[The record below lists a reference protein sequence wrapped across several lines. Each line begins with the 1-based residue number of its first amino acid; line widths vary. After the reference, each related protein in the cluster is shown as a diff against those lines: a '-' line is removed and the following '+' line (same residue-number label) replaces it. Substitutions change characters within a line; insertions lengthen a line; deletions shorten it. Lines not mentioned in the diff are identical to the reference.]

1 MADSNQPSDDFFNE
15 FLDDYFAE
23 CEEHLTVVRRCLLDI
38 EQFIDE
44 RVNDQSK
51 LDEMFRAFHTI
62 KGISGMVGLAQA
74 EQLSH
79 EMEGYLRLL
88 RQNEVWLTQVGFD
101 SLLEGTRV
109 LEEVIQAHKDHNP
122 IPEIAPAVA
131 SISKAAANDTQVT
144 SPTASPSSR
153 TNGGN
158 WRFLFTP
165 SKEHAASGIN
175 VNLVRERLQ
184 EIGQITR
191 TTPLIEAGDVLFEF
205 IVDTNRS
212 LEELQP
218 LSEIGLTFS
227 ELQAQEDLT
236 GPVATS
242 ATSSSAATS
251 VRVELVRLDQL
262 MLQVGELV
270 VTRARLE
277 QNLNSIRS
285 LLPAATWRQ
294 LQEVK
299 VALGKQLRDLR
310 NDVMRVRM
318 VPIAEVF
325 DRMRF
330 VMRDIARETRKRVTI
345 DLSGKETEIDKYLV
359 ERLMDPLLHLVRNS
373 ISHGIESEQERIA
386 AGKPAEGRVFL
397 RAQTSGELVIIE
409 IGDDGRGIDIKK
421 IEEKSPGEE
430 LINAHGEID
439 TTRLLEIISA
449 PGFSTRKSADMASG
463 RGVGMDVVAKSIHDL
478 DGQLSLKTEE
488 GVGTTF
494 RIQLPLTLAITDA
507 LIASADGQTFAIH
520 RSSVEEVIEL
530 ESQDINVLE
539 NNEVILHRDEVL
551 PLVRLSRIFN
561 LNDKREG
568 RLQAFVVGTGN
579 HRTGLVVD
587 KVVGLREVVVRSLN
601 DPLVDVP
608 GIAGATELGDGRP
621 VLILDVM
628 EILRVAQ
635 NPIQQFNH

>member
-1 MADSNQPSDDFFNE
+1 
-15 FLDDYFAE
+15 
-23 CEEHLTVVRRCLLDI
+23 
-38 EQFIDE
+38 
-44 RVNDQSK
+44 
-51 LDEMFRAFHTI
+51 
-62 KGISGMVGLAQA
+62 MVGLEQA

-88 RQNEVWLTQVGFD
+88 RQNEVSLTQFGFD

-109 LEEVIQAHKDHNP
+109 LEEVIQAHKEHYP

-131 SISKAAANDTQVT
+131 SISRVASNDTQVT
-144 SPTASPSSR
+144 STTPSSSSGD
-153 TNGGN
+153 TKGN
-158 WRFLFTP
+158 WRFLFAP

-184 EIGQITR
+184 EVGQILR
-191 TTPLIEAGDVLFEF
+191 TTPLVEAGEVVFEF
-205 IVDTNRS
+205 IVDTNLS

-218 LSEIGLTFS
+218 LSEIGLTFNQ
-227 ELQAQEDLT
+227 LHAQEDAAEQVST
-236 GPVATS
+236 
-242 ATSSSAATS
+242 SAATS
-251 VRVELVRLDQL
+251 PATTSVRVDLVRLDQL

-277 QNLNSIRS
+277 QNLNSIRT
-285 LLPAATWRQ
+285 LVPAATWRQ

-299 VALGKQLRDLR
+299 VTLGKQLKDLR

-330 VMRDIARETRKRVTI
+330 VVRDIARETHKRVAI

-373 ISHGIESEQERIA
+373 ISHGIEPEQERIA
-386 AGKPAEGRVFL
+386 AGKPAEGQVFL
-397 RAQTSGELVIIE
+397 RAQTSVELVIIE
-409 IGDDGRGIDIKK
+409 IGDDGRGIDIEKVQD
-421 IEEKSPGEE
+421 KSPGVE
-430 LINAHGEID
+430 LIDAHGEID
-439 TTRLLEIISA
+439 TTTLLELISA
-449 PGFSTRKSADMASG
+449 PGFSTRQSADMSSG
-463 RGVGMDVVAKSIHDL
+463 RGVGMDVVARSIHDL
-478 DGQLSLKTEE
+478 DGHLTLKTEP

-507 LIASADGQTFAIH
+507 LIANADGQTFAIH

-530 ESQDINVLE
+530 QTQDINLLE
-539 NNEVILHRDEVL
+539 NNEIILHRDDVL

-568 RLQAFVVGTGN
+568 TLHAFIVGTGS

-587 KVVGLREVVVRSLN
+587 KVVGLREVVVRSMN

-635 NPIQQFNH
+635 NPIQQSSN